1 MTKPSLHAQAAAI
14 DVAVRYAGRSGESDM
29 LVRELKAARQTLFK
43 LQSWRDRLPT
53 EAISVPAPRLQ
64 HLVRQIHA
72 LGERPLFELFRE
84 LERGAD
90 LHGVLERYARLAPF
104 AAFIAENGGRDLPK
118 MRAVR

>member
-1 MTKPSLHAQAAAI
+1 VHFPKSVKPADDRASNRLQKSAHTGKRCRFSATTSLPICQAFWPDSAPF
-14 DVAVRYAGRSGESDM
+14 S
-29 LVRELKAARQTLFK
+29 
-43 LQSWRDRLPT
+43 
-53 EAISVPAPRLQ
+53 PAPRLQ

-90 LHGVLERYARLAPF
+90 LHAALERYARLAPF
-104 AAFIAENGGRDLPK
+104 AAFIAENGARDLPK

>member
-1 MTKPSLHAQAAAI
+1 VHFPKSVKPADDRASNRLQKSAHTGKRCRFSATTSLPICQAFWPDSAPF
-14 DVAVRYAGRSGESDM
+14 S
-29 LVRELKAARQTLFK
+29 
-43 LQSWRDRLPT
+43 
-53 EAISVPAPRLQ
+53 PAPRLQ

-90 LHGVLERYARLAPF
+90 LLPTLERYGRLAPF

-118 MRAVR
+118 MRAVG